1 MVGEDT
7 NYEDQLCLLMVG
19 EDSNHGDRRWLVKT
33 PTMGHQPWDTNHG
46 TPTMEAT
53 RKCYAFKPN
62 LHISLMFFLTNQYAY
77 QPGIVPAKSE
87 KK

>member
-1 MVGEDT
+1 MI
-7 NYEDQLCLLMVG
+7 G
-19 EDSNHGDRRWLVKT
+19 EDSSYGDRRWLVK
-33 PTMGHQPWDTNHG
+33 

-62 LHISLMFFLTNQYAY
+62 LNISLMFFLINQYAY